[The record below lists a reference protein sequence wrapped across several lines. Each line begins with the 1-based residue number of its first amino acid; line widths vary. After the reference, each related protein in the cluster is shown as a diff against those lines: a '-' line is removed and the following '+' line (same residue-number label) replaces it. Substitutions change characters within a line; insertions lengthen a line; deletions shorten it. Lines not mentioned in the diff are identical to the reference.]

1 MFREARGIV
10 SECSTKR
17 QFEVFFD
24 LLCVWEAE
32 VTIRFPSAFNIM
44 RQALHQRPNDTEVVS
59 AVLKFLNSLTWRL
72 ERGASRRLNK
82 ESRVDYCND
91 RGMGVTLFRE
101 TSKVLLE
108 YGNILLASFPS
119 FVRAFASRE
128 S

>member
-24 LLCVWEAE
+24 LLCVCEAG
-32 VTIRFPSAFNIM
+32 VTTRFPSAFNVM
-44 RQALHQRPNDTEVVS
+44 RQALHQRPNDAEVVS
-59 AVLKFLNSLTWRL
+59 AVLKFLNSLTWRS
-72 ERGASRRLNK
+72 EGGMSRRLNK
-82 ESRVDYCND
+82 ESRIDYCND

-119 FVRAFASRE
+119 CVRTPASRE
-128 S
+128 L